1 MTERQTSK
9 PPAKRP
15 PARRNGREQGRV
27 VRRYLGALEASRS
40 GRGPRRTI
48 EGIHSRVIKI
58 EELLITAD
66 PLARLHL
73 TQERIDLHSEI
84 VRLSNGHAD
93 DLAELEKDFVRVAKA
108 YGDLVG
114 ITFAAWRQVGV
125 DADVLERAGIVRTAP
140 ARERPDGARPKAGA
154 ATATAD
160 AVPAAESAEAVPV
173 AESAEAAP
181 TEAAP
186 AEAAQPSL
194 PEIPQL
200 PDPPEPVAAAE
211 EPAPETPASADD
223 AEPPPAEK
231 PAPKLRRKRISD
243 EGKS

>member
-1 MTERQTSK
+1 MTERQSPK

-15 PARRNGREQGRV
+15 PAAPGNGREQGRV

-40 GRGPRRTI
+40 GRGPKRTI

-58 EELLITAD
+58 EEMLITAD

-93 DLAELEKDFVRVAKA
+93 DLADLEKEFVRVAKA
-108 YGDLVG
+108 YGDLAG

-125 DADVLERAGIVRTAP
+125 DADVLERAGIVRTTP
-140 ARERPDGARPKAGA
+140 ARERPDSTRPKAGA
-154 ATATAD
+154 GA
-160 AVPAAESAEAVPV
+160 PAAEA
-173 AESAEAAP
+173 AAP
-181 TEAAP
+181 PDAG
-186 AEAAQPSL
+186 QPTL

-200 PDPPEPVAAAE
+200 PDPPAPVAAAE
-211 EPAPETPASADD
+211 QPAGEEPAPTSDD
-223 AEPPPAEK
+223 APPPEDSGPAAAEDPAPPPAAK